1 MPRKLAPASYFWL
14 CDAEIGRALLAQDQ
28 PEKAVPL
35 FEHAVKLQT
44 DNAQTHFYLEQAYRR
59 VGRKNDAQRE
69 RDEFVRLK
77 AQQDP
82 NSLPGI
88 VNGNNR

>member
-1 MPRKLAPASYFWL
+1 M
-14 CDAEIGRALLAQDQ
+14 GRALLAKEQ

-35 FEHAVKLQT
+35 FERAVKLQPE
-44 DNAQTHFYLEQAYRR
+44 NAQTHFYLEQAYRR
-59 VGRKNDAQRE
+59 VGRKSDAQRE

-82 NSLPGI
+82 QSLPGA
-88 VNGNNR
+88 GNR